1 MTLEAP
7 LSPRGGHA
15 ANKAT
20 GLLELRTDRG
30 MTALMLAVAGGNA
43 TMARALVKAG
53 ARTAYAEAVKLASNR
68 VWRVVVSDY
77 VSMLFFDR
85 SIGTDSGVPT
95 RPMRAQ
101 VSHCIFF
108 HRIAGQF
115 AV

>member
-7 LSPRGGHA
+7 LSPPGGHA
-15 ANKAT
+15 ANKAS
-20 GLLELRTDRG
+20 GLFELRTDRG

-77 VSMLFFDR
+77 V
-85 SIGTDSGVPT
+85 
-95 RPMRAQ
+95 
-101 VSHCIFF
+101 
-108 HRIAGQF
+108 
-115 AV
+115 

>member
-68 VWRVVVSDY
+68 V
-77 VSMLFFDR
+77 
-85 SIGTDSGVPT
+85 G
-95 RPMRAQ
+95 
-101 VSHCIFF
+101 
-108 HRIAGQF
+108 F
-115 AV
+115 AVVGFAHVLDAVWRAVVRD